1 MDKNKAISGY
11 EKIFDDGYRDGRESV
26 VLPHPCDGELYKHWT
41 AADYFAKIAEE
52 HLEVIDAY
60 KTIEK
65 SGKCPT
71 EEEKE
76 HLLKEC
82 TDMIIATTTLM
93 NYFGYD
99 EEARQKK
106 MKEVNDDN
114 AKRDGGKRFK
124 KHPLDVIEERFY
136 KGKTFS
142 ASNTEAKKEHLDNFC
157 GLENCFISGGNEWSP
172 RQISWFCKGCC
183 HNYMLY
189 VNENVLGD
197 GLKERYLE
205 YYPEDTDFNGYD
217 AWLNTEEGHKIIEY
231 ELTYWLMFCL
241 DGGNTDSHFVEVFD
255 K

>member
-11 EKIFDDGYRDGRESV
+11 EKIFDDGYKAGRASV
-26 VLPHPCDGELYKHWT
+26 VLPHPCDGELYKNWM

-76 HLLKEC
+76 HFLKEC
-82 TDMIIATTTLM
+82 TDLIIATTSLM
-93 NYFGYD
+93 SCFGYD

-136 KGKTFS
+136 KGKTIS
-142 ASNTEAKKEHLDNFC
+142 ASKTQLEEKAKHDGEDFEIGEIVKLDCIFGEKEAIFLGKSKHNPEKYDVSINGIYYTVPRGWIKKV
-157 GLENCFISGGNEWSP
+157 EN
-172 RQISWFCKGCC
+172 R
-183 HNYMLY
+183 
-189 VNENVLGD
+189 
-197 GLKERYLE
+197 
-205 YYPEDTDFNGYD
+205 
-217 AWLNTEEGHKIIEY
+217 
-231 ELTYWLMFCL
+231 
-241 DGGNTDSHFVEVFD
+241 
-255 K
+255 

>member
-11 EKIFDDGYRDGRESV
+11 EKIFDDGYRAGRASV
-26 VLPHPCDGELYKHWT
+26 VLPHPCDGELYKDWT

-60 KTIEK
+60 KEIEK
-65 SGKCPT
+65 NGGDSQ
-71 EEEKE
+71 
-76 HLLKEC
+76 HFLREC
-82 TDMIIATTTLM
+82 TDLIIATTGLM
-93 NYFGYD
+93 NYLGCD
-99 EEARQKK
+99 EKMRQEY
-106 MKEVNDDN
+106 MKEVNESN

-157 GLENCFISGGNEWSP
+157 GLENCFISGGNERSP
-172 RQISWFCKGCC
+172 RQISWFCKGYG
-183 HNYMLY
+183 HNYRLY
-189 VNENVLGD
+189 VDEDVLGD
-197 GLKERYLE
+197 GLTQRYLD

-217 AWLNTEEGHKIIEY
+217 EWLNTEEGHKIIEY

-241 DGGNTDSHFVEVFD
+241 DGGNTDSHFVKVFD
-255 K
+255 R